1 METVHHDRKV
11 FIVFLRSEQLFGV
24 ARVVRGERDE
34 GRVVLPVVLVAEQIV
49 LYDLVTEVVQVAKD
63 VKFLA
68 GLSLLEAVT
77 L

>member
-68 GLSLLEAVT
+68 GLSLIEAVT